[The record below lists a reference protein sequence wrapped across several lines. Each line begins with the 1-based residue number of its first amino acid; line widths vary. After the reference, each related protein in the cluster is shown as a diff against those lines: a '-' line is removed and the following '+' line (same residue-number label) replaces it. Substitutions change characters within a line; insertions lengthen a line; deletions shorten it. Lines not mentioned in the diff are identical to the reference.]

1 MFKFVGALIKI
12 QISTVSMI
20 YTTFLFLVN
29 PNTTPHFVDALHSI
43 LNPLMITRW
52 SIFCCMYLLNV
63 AFQIVSRPAL
73 EPIRSYI
80 DMFL

>member
-29 PNTTPHFVDALHSI
+29 PNTTPHFADALHSI

-52 SIFCCMYLLNV
+52 SIFLLYV
-63 AFQIVSRPAL
+63 PTERCFSDSVQTGFGA
-73 EPIRSYI
+73 
-80 DMFL
+80 DT